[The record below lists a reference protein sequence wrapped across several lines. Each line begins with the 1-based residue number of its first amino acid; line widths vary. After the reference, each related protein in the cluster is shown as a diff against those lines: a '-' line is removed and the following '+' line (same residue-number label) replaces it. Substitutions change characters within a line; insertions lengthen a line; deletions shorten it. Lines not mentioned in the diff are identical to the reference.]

1 MPFFAYT
8 AKNEFGENLR
18 GKVEARNVH
27 QAASVLKER
36 NLLVIQLKP
45 LTEDAFAPLK
55 AMFVGVK
62 TDDIVNFTRQ
72 LSTMISAGLPL
83 ASSLSI
89 LVQQSKPEM
98 SRLTAAIL
106 EDVEGGISF
115 ADALEKHPDAFDNL
129 YTQLVRAGELGGVL
143 DEVLARLAENMEKSK
158 AFRAKTKGAM
168 IYPVIVLLAMVIVG
182 FIMMIFVIPKL
193 TAMYTDFGAEL
204 PLATRALIGISEF
217 MKTFWWLFIGGG
229 IGGFLAFKRWIKTE
243 SGRAIWHTFILRIPI
258 IGVLNTKIVLTE
270 FARTTSLLIGAGV
283 SLLNALE
290 IVTKGVSNQV
300 YQSALE
306 DATKDVEKGVPLSEA
321 LERGA
326 AFPPILFQM
335 TAVGEETGK
344 LDEILKKLSD
354 YFEQESEQAVKNLT
368 AAMEPLIMVVLGI
381 GVGAMVIA
389 IIMPI
394 YNLTS
399 QF

>member
-1 MPFFAYT
+1 MPFFTYT
-8 AKNEFGENLR
+8 AKNEFGESIR
-18 GKVEARNVH
+18 GKVEARNIH
-27 QAASVLKER
+27 QASSALLER
-36 NLLVIQLKP
+36 KLLVIQLKP
-45 LTEDAFAPLK
+45 LTDDVLAPLR
-55 AMFVGVK
+55 AMLGGVK
-62 TDDIVNFTRQ
+62 TDDVVNFTRQ

-83 ASSLSI
+83 ASSLAI
-89 LVQQSKPEM
+89 LVQQSKPDM
-98 SRLTAAIL
+98 SRLTAQIL
-106 EDVEGGISF
+106 EDVEGGIAF
-115 ADALEKHPDAFDNL
+115 ADALEKHPDVFDNL

-143 DEVLARLAENMEKSK
+143 DEILARLAENMEKSK
-158 AFRAKTKGAM
+158 AFRSKTKGAM
-168 IYPVIVLLAMVIVG
+168 IYPIIVMLAMVVVG

-204 PLATRALIGISEF
+204 PAATRALIGLSSF
-217 MKTFWWLFIGGG
+217 MKNFWWVIIGGG
-229 IGGFLAFKRWIKTE
+229 VGGFLAFKRWIKTE
-243 SGRAIWHTFILRIPI
+243 TGRLSWHRTVLRIPI
-258 IGVLNTKIVLTE
+258 IGVLTTKIVLTE
-270 FARTTSLLIGAGV
+270 FARTTSLLIGAGI

-300 YQSALE
+300 YRNAL
-306 DATKDVEKGVPLSEA
+306 DVATKEVEKGVPLSEA
-321 LERGA
+321 LERGE

-368 AAMEPLIMVVLGI
+368 AAMEPLIMVVLGV

>member
-1 MPFFAYT
+1 MPFFTYT
-8 AKNEFGENLR
+8 AKNEFGENIR
-18 GKVEARNVH
+18 GKVEARNIH
-27 QAASVLKER
+27 QASNALTER
-36 NLLVIQLKP
+36 KLLVIQLKP
-45 LTEDAFAPLK
+45 LTEDILAPIR
-55 AMFVGVK
+55 AMLGGVK
-62 TDDIVNFTRQ
+62 TNDVVNFTRQ

-98 SRLTAAIL
+98 SRLTAQIL

-115 ADALEKHPDAFDNL
+115 ADALDKHPDTFDNL

-143 DEVLARLAENMEKSK
+143 DEILARLAENMEKSK
-158 AFRAKTKGAM
+158 AFRSKTKGAM
-168 IYPVIVLLAMVIVG
+168 IYPVIVLLAMVVVG

-204 PLATRALIGISEF
+204 PAATRALIGLSSF
-217 MKTFWWLFIGGG
+217 MKNFWWLIIGGAV
-229 IGGFLAFKRWIKTE
+229 GGFLLFKRWIKTE
-243 SGRAIWHTFILRIPI
+243 TGRLSWHKIMLRIPI

-270 FARTTSLLIGAGV
+270 FARTTSLLIGAGI
-283 SLLNALE
+283 SLLNALQ

-300 YQSALE
+300 YRGALE
-306 DATKDVEKGVPLSEA
+306 VATKEVEKGVPLSEA
-321 LERGA
+321 LERGET
-326 AFPPILFQM
+326 FPPILFQM

-368 AAMEPLIMVVLGI
+368 AAMEPLIMVVLGV